1 MALARFPHPLTLLTG
16 CILAAAIG
24 SYVLPAGQYDRQTD
38 PATGRQVVVA
48 GTYHHVERR
57 PVGPFE
63 ALVAIPKGLT
73 DAASVVFLV
82 FLVGGAF
89 TVVDETGA
97 LRQGVTRLV
106 KRLGNRE
113 ALVIPI
119 VSLTFALGGALE
131 NMSEEIIALVP
142 VLLLVT
148 RRLGF
153 DALTAVAISIGA
165 AAVGSAFSPINPFQV
180 QIAQKLAGLP
190 PLSGAGFRI
199 AIMAVALAG
208 WIWGTWRHAS
218 RIRVAPPEPGIPS
231 VKAGPTSEEAAVA
244 GGAALDG
251 RPDDETPLDLRRGVV
266 LTLVIV
272 AFAVFVFGVMRLGW
286 DFDQMAAL
294 FFAMG
299 LLSGIIG
306 GLGVGG
312 TARGFVTGFTSM
324 AYAAMLIGFARAI
337 FVVLNQGRIIDTLV
351 NALVTPLQNLPVVLS
366 ALGMMAV
373 QAAVHAPVPSV
384 SGQAVLTMPV
394 LVPMSDLIGLSRQV
408 VVLAYQYGAG
418 LTELVTPTNGA
429 LMAVTAA
436 AGVKY
441 GDWLEFAVPL
451 FVGLLGLG
459 AVAIAIAIAIGL

>member
-1 MALARFPHPLTLLTG
+1 VARARFPHPLTLLTA
-16 CILAAAIG
+16 CIFAAAIC
-24 SYVLPAGQYDRQTD
+24 SYILPAGAYDRRED
-38 PATGRQVVVA
+38 PVTGRQVVVA
-48 GTYHHVERR
+48 GTYHRVEPR

-63 ALVAIPKGLT
+63 ALVAIPKGLA
-73 DAASVVFLV
+73 DAASVVFFV

-97 LRQGVTRLV
+97 LRQGVTWLVRRLA
-106 KRLGNRE
+106 NRE

-165 AAVGSAFSPINPFQV
+165 AAVGAAFSPINPFQV

-190 PLSGAGFRI
+190 LLSGAGFRM

-208 WIWGTWRHAS
+208 WISGTWRHA
-218 RIRVAPPEPGIPS
+218 RRTRVARDE
-231 VKAGPTSEEAAVA
+231 ADTGPA
-244 GGAALDG
+244 
-251 RPDDETPLDLRRGVV
+251 DETRLDLRRGVV
-266 LTLVIV
+266 LALVLV

-299 LLSGIIG
+299 LLSGMIG
-306 GLGVGG
+306 GLGLGG
-312 TARGFVTGFTSM
+312 TARGFVAGFTSM

-351 NALVTPLQNLPVVLS
+351 NALVTPLENLPIALS
-366 ALGMMAV
+366 ALGMMVV

-408 VVLAYQYGAG
+408 VVLAFQYGAG

-451 FVGLLGLG
+451 FAGLLGLG
-459 AVAIAIAIAIGL
+459 AVAIVVAIALGL